1 VTTALH
7 VLEGEGL
14 VAAPERHRDN
24 EQAGAGGRLRRV
36 LRHARNRISQTAFKE
51 ILVSGNRSGFS
62 GLAAEEM
69 NMARYYFNI
78 RHGNTVLDD
87 PDGTELPSLD
97 HALVEAEDGL
107 RELVSSALLAR
118 TLAPD
123 AMEIVSEDGSFLSQV
138 TLRDTLGDLT
148 RRS

>member
-1 VTTALH
+1 
-7 VLEGEGL
+7 
-14 VAAPERHRDN
+14 
-24 EQAGAGGRLRRV
+24 
-36 LRHARNRISQTAFKE
+36 
-51 ILVSGNRSGFS
+51 
-62 GLAAEEM
+62 
-69 NMARYYFNI
+69 MARYYFNI

-123 AMEIVSEDGSFLSQV
+123 AMEIVSEDGSLLSQV